1 MADFRS
7 NISHSGVYFDVHGAR
22 YHGARDLPVAAEDR
36 PAVRVDDDES
46 LLDLRHRDK

>member
-7 NISHSGVYFDVHGAR
+7 NIPHAGVYSDVYGAC

-36 PAVRVDDDES
+36 SAVRVDDDQS
-46 LLDLRHRDK
+46 LLDLRHSNK